1 MRNLLR
7 TTDKMKFKTVLRY
20 ALASLLVTLTLVC
33 ILSPALLFFKQV
45 SAYTLY
51 VMLGFLVIGIFAF
64 VIDEKKL
71 MMVSLLCCCVLN
83 LHLKESSNKQMRL
96 AAVTTKPSLRIS
108 HISLGNAESDYDSVI
123 DYLLGIDMDFLSF
136 QELTPD
142 WNAHLIDRLSP
153 TYNHVQ
159 TLTRLDQYGMGFF
172 SKMPFQNLDTI
183 MVDDIPNLLGTI
195 ELYGQGTCNILSCQV
210 IPPVSQAAFE
220 EIDLHFT
227 AISKYLAGLN
237 GSNVVLGD
245 FHLPPWSSEV
255 QKFKTSSH
263 LKDGRRDIHPR
274 NIDGSLSLPK
284 IPVEHI
290 LFSEEFECT
299 SFSEIGNA
307 AIGRIG
313 ITGTYQLLKDYE
325 EMVQ

>member
-1 MRNLLR
+1 MSL
-7 TTDKMKFKTVLRY
+7 KTALRY
-20 ALASLLVTLTLVC
+20 GMASLLVGLTLVC

-45 SAYTLY
+45 SSYTLY
-51 VMLGFLVIGIFAF
+51 IMLAFFIIGMCAF
-64 VIDEKKL
+64 VIDERKL

-96 AAVTTKPSLRIS
+96 AAVTAKPSLRIS

-123 DYLLGIDMDFLSF
+123 DYLLGVDMDFLSF

-153 TYNHVQ
+153 TYNYVQ

-172 SKMPFQNLDTI
+172 SKFPFQKIDTI
-183 MVDDIPNLLGTI
+183 MVDQIPNLIGTI
-195 ELYGQGTCNILSCQV
+195 ELSGHENCNIISCQV
-210 IPPVSQAAFE
+210 EPPVSQAAFE
-220 EIDLHFT
+220 
-227 AISKYLAGLN
+227 AINQQFDSITRYIAGLE
-237 GSNVVLGD
+237 GSKVVLGD
-245 FHLPPWSSEV
+245 FHLPPWSAEV
-255 QKFKTSSH
+255 QKFKVTSQ
-263 LKDGRRDIHPR
+263 LQDGRRDIHPR

-290 LFSEEFECT
+290 LFSTDMECT
-299 SFSEIGNA
+299 SFSEIGNSI
-307 AIGRIG
+307 IGRIG
-313 ITGTYQLLKDYE
+313 ITGTYQLLTDYE

>member
-1 MRNLLR
+1 
-7 TTDKMKFKTVLRY
+7 MKFKTAMRY
-20 ALASLLVTLTLVC
+20 GLASLLVTLTLVC
-33 ILSPALLFFKQV
+33 ILSPSLLFFKQV

-51 VMLGFLVIGIFAF
+51 IMLMFLVIGVFAF

-108 HISLGNAESDYDSVI
+108 HISLGSAESDYDSVI

-142 WNAHLIDRLSP
+142 WNTHLIDRLSP
-153 TYNHVQ
+153 TYNYVQ

-183 MVDDIPNLLGTI
+183 MVDNIPNLLGTI

-255 QKFKTSSH
+255 QKFKTFQSLKGWPKGYSSA
-263 LKDGRRDIHPR
+263 K
-274 NIDGSLSLPK
+274 
-284 IPVEHI
+284 
-290 LFSEEFECT
+290 
-299 SFSEIGNA
+299 
-307 AIGRIG
+307 
-313 ITGTYQLLKDYE
+313 Y
-325 EMVQ
+325 